1 MSKPYFIYLLLFPL
15 FTYSQVFVKGK
26 VIDKQTGAPLAFANI
41 YSTPQNGCVSD
52 FDGLFVLPVSKKD
65 SIIHINY
72 IGYQSKTLKI
82 NPNLEFYEIALQ
94 PASEQ
99 LQTVVINGKYVN
111 PAIAL
116 MKKAIKQKKENNYQS
131 KLTRYAYTKYI
142 KFITGADTDAI
153 KQTFD
158 TLRNLKTKEIKI
170 DSSLYKFKKEL
181 SDKHLWLFESIIK
194 VNAKKG
200 KEKAE
205 VIATRTGGL
214 KNPLYEF
221 LAMQVS
227 GQNVYNDSYK
237 FLFQQYLGPFS
248 KQSLK
253 QYQYEIEDTT
263 QLQGQPVIEVSY
275 KNTRKPLISGKIFLD
290 LKSLAIARLTL
301 NTYKD
306 FQLNATY
313 NFTYYP
319 QKNLWFPNEVYI
331 LIKKAEKKDGIT
343 FGNSV
348 SIVSTKKDTIITQ
361 KGDTL
366 VGTSRKGAMDYMY
379 AKYQIKMFDIQLDKL
394 YPDKIKYDLQV
405 QPLAHKRSDAFWE
418 KYTHAT
424 PSVKEKNTYIFL
436 DSVAQKDKIEYNI
449 HKYKRLLEGY
459 YPIKE
464 KVDFDLLNLVNYN
477 RHEGFR
483 LQLGMKTNE
492 NFSDRFQLSG
502 HKAYGFKDKE
512 FKYKSSIRYKI
523 SHKTQTYIKLSYTK
537 DLEKSASF
545 TDYSERSIF
554 MNNHHFADDKFYMQK
569 AFQIQLSHLFSPHIA
584 FDINFAQG
592 SFETKFAIPYHKG
605 RIEFRK
611 QDFSQIRTLL
621 KITPFAKYYLAPEG
635 RKLLK
640 DGYPKFYMSFEK
652 NIPQNSINQTD
663 YFRTDIQVIFK
674 KVFLNKNYTDLA
686 LRTGFATQ
694 GSSIHKLYQPVTNDF
709 YGNNPFQHFNLE
721 KKYAFETMK
730 DLEFVDNFVISGH
743 LQHTFTDLKLS
754 SRFQFDLGLIARA
767 AFGLSYDENKYVGI
781 KSLDKIYYESGIEFR
796 RLFKFIG
803 LGFYYRLGDY
813 AYPDT
818 WDNVSIRLNLDP
830 IKLFKK

>member
-1 MSKPYFIYLLLFPL
+1 MRYFFLLLFGL
-15 FTYSQVFVKGK
+15 NFTFIFG
-26 VIDKQTGAPLAFANI
+26 QTHIQGIIKNQSTRQPLAFANI
-41 YSTPQNGCVSD
+41 TIDDKNGVVSD
-52 FDGLFVLPVSKKD
+52 FDGKFEISIPDNQQTFKVS
-65 SIIHINY
+65 Y
-72 IGYQSKTLKI
+72 IGYETKVIKFDPQKKFYTILLK
-82 NPNLEFYEIALQ
+82 
-94 PASEQ
+94 PATEQ
-99 LQTVVINGKYVN
+99 LGVVYINGKYTN
-111 PAIAL
+111 PAIDL
-116 MKKAIKQKKENNYQS
+116 MKKAIKQKKKNNYQS
-131 KLTRYAYTKYI
+131 KLAKYAYTKYI
-142 KFITGADTDAI
+142 KFITGADTEAI

-158 TLRNLKTKEIKI
+158 TLRNLKTNEIKI
-170 DSSLYKFKKEL
+170 DSTLYKFVKEFRN
-181 SDKHLWLFESIIK
+181 KHLWLFESIIK

-205 VIATRTGGL
+205 VIATRTAGL

-253 QYQYEIEDTT
+253 QYQYEIDDTT
-263 QLQGQPVIEVSY
+263 RLQGQPVIKVSY
-275 KNTRKPLISGKIFLD
+275 KNTKKPLISGKIFLD
-290 LKSLAIARLTL
+290 LKTLAIAKLTL

-313 NFTYYP
+313 SFIYYP
-319 QKNLWFPNEVYI
+319 QKQLWFPNNVYI
-331 LIKKAEKKDGIT
+331 LIKKAEKKNGIT
-343 FGNSV
+343 FDNSI
-348 SIVSTKKDTIITQ
+348 SIVSTKRDTIITQ

-366 VGTSRKGAMDYMY
+366 VGTNRKSAMDYMY
-379 AKYQIKMFDIQLDKL
+379 AKYQIKIFDIQLNKL

-405 QPLAHKRSDAFWE
+405 QPLAHQRSEVFWK
-418 KYTHAT
+418 KYTHT
-424 PSVKEKNTYIFL
+424 SRSVKEQNTYKFL
-436 DSVAQKDKIEYNI
+436 DSVAQKEKIEYNI
-449 HKYKRLLEGY
+449 NKYKRLLEGY

-464 KVDFDLLNLVNYN
+464 KADFDLLNLINYN

-502 HKAYGFKDKE
+502 YKAYAFKDKE

-523 SHKTQTYIKLSYTK
+523 SHKTQTYIKLSYIK
-537 DLEKSASF
+537 DLKKTAAF

-554 MNNHHFADDKFYMQK
+554 MDNHHFADDKFYMQK

-584 FDINFAQG
+584 LDINFAQG
-592 SFETKFAIPYHKG
+592 SIKTEFDIPYHKG
-605 RIEFRK
+605 RIEFQK
-611 QDFSQIRTLL
+611 QDFSQIRGVL

-640 DGYPKFYMSFEK
+640 DGYPKFFMSFES
-652 NIPQNSINQTD
+652 NIPQNGIDQTD
-663 YFRTDIQVIFK
+663 YFRTDIQVVFK
-674 KVFLNKNYTDLA
+674 KVFLNKNHTDLS

-694 GSSIHKLYQPVTNDF
+694 GSSINKLYQPVTNDF
-709 YGNNPFQHFNLE
+709 YGNNPFKHFNLE
-721 KKYAFETMK
+721 KKYAFETMQ
-730 DLEFVDNFVISGH
+730 DLEFVDNFVLSGH
-743 LQHTFTDLKLS
+743 LQHTFTGLKLS
-754 SRFQFDLGLIARA
+754 SRYKFDLGIIARA

-781 KSLDKIYYESGIEFR
+781 KSLDKIYYESGIELR

-803 LGFYYRLGDY
+803 LGFYYRLGEY

-818 WDNVSIRLNLDP
+818 WDNLSVRLSLDP
-830 IKLFKK
+830 IKLFK